1 MVVKVFYN
9 FSQFRHGHLKVRQGE
24 QSTIRLKKRD
34 LGIPVKYSISGI
46 WGQFDF
52 LTFWFCN
59 AILFLSLWRVINF
72 HYLPI
77 LTCPF
82 PLFAS
87 SEKDSA
93 SSCCFL
99 LQNIHYFIAPWL
111 NSLALSFLWRLS
123 KLLNISKVD
132 FARDQC
138 FLQTGSLNS
147 RKLFFLKKI
156 YLFQNLKW

>member
-1 MVVKVFYN
+1 MVTSK
-9 FSQFRHGHLKVRQGE
+9 SDKASKVR
-24 QSTIRLKKRD
+24 SVWKKRD

-59 AILFLSLWRVINF
+59 AILFLSLWRVINLTRCLDC

-93 SSCCFL
+93 SSCGFL

-111 NSLALSFLWRLS
+111 NSLALSFLWRLP
-123 KLLNISKVD
+123 KPLNISKVD
-132 FARDQC
+132 FAKDQC
-138 FLQTGSLNS
+138 LHQTGDLSS
-147 RKLFFLKKI
+147 IKSIFFKKKI
-156 YLFQNLKW
+156 YLFQNLNW